1 MKLKRIFSTV
11 LAATMMMT
19 ALVGCGSDSTTS
31 STTGSEVSSQEAEGS
46 AEDALKIALLIPG
59 NLGDKSFYDSANN
72 GIKMVEESLG
82 AEIKVVEMGLDQ
94 TKWEP
99 TLLDFSE
106 QDWDVIVTGSWEM
119 TELLNEAAVMYP
131 DKKYINFDTSEE
143 ATEDN
148 VYAMFYK
155 TNELA
160 FMAGTLAALQAE
172 EAGESTIGFVGGM
185 DNPGINDFLIGYIEG
200 AQNINP
206 DIKVAISYVGSFVD
220 ATKGKETALAM
231 YNQGISIIFQVAGQ
245 TGLGVIDAA
254 KETGKYAIG
263 VDSDQ
268 AMAFAESDP
277 EKANQVIT
285 SAIKKIDES
294 IVRAIELHVAGE
306 LPYGTHETLGVK
318 EGAVGLAKNDIY
330 NKLVSNDIKQ
340 KVDEVEQKLANGKI
354 EVGTAFG
361 QSTEQIE
368 AIRAAVRP

>member
-1 MKLKRIFSTV
+1 MKLKRVFCTV
-11 LAATMMMT
+11 LAAMMMMT
-19 ALVGCGSDSTTS
+19 FVGCGTKQVDSAETS
-31 STTGSEVSSQEAEGS
+31 VAGAGQAEETVS
-46 AEDALKIALLIPG
+46 EDALKIALLIPG

-72 GIKMVEESLG
+72 GIGMVEEKFG
-82 AEIKVVEMGLDQ
+82 AEVKVVEMGLDQ

-119 TELLNEAAVMYP
+119 TELLNEAAEIYT

-143 ATEDN
+143 ATADN

-172 EAGESTIGFVGGM
+172 KAGENIIGFVGGM

-200 AQNINP
+200 AKNINP
-206 DIKVAISYVGSFVD
+206 EIKVAISYVGSFVD
-220 ATKGKETALAM
+220 ATKGKEAALAM
-231 YNQGISIIFQVAGQ
+231 YNQGIGIIFQVAGQ

-277 EKANQVIT
+277 AKAEQVIT

-306 LPYGTHETLGVK
+306 LPYGTPK
-318 EGAVGLAKNDIY
+318 
-330 NKLVSNDIKQ
+330 
-340 KVDEVEQKLANGKI
+340 
-354 EVGTAFG
+354 
-361 QSTEQIE
+361 
-368 AIRAAVRP
+368 